1 MVIQMSRLVINSLK
15 SVSVLWLSAFVIMLC
30 PAENKASVFTEPSA
44 YEASEAGPSEASG
57 EEALKGEGTLSQGHE
72 SSLWN
77 PSYAE
82 AFRGGLQALQL
93 KGLDEEEIIELV
105 APLFQQD
112 QKDSG
117 ILASVS
123 MAQFILESG
132 YGQSELAQNANN
144 LFGMKADLSGNNWEG
159 SAWDGTSVYTKQ
171 TGEFAGR
178 GYITVTADFRLY
190 QDIAQ
195 SIADHSSYL
204 LTSKS
209 GDRFRYA
216 GLEGCL
222 DYKVAAQ
229 IIKNGGYATSPTY
242 VSDLCAVIERWDLT
256 RFDL

>member
-1 MVIQMSRLVINSLK
+1 MRNNK
-15 SVSVLWLSAFVIMLC
+15 SPKIFSILGLFIFITASHMTVPDA
-30 PAENKASVFTEPSA
+30 AASVFSSSEPEISVPDDTA
-44 YEASEAGPSEASG
+44 
-57 EEALKGEGTLSQGHE
+57 ALEGEGQLSQGHP
-72 SSLWN
+72 SSVWN

-93 KGLDEEEIIELV
+93 KGLEEAEIIELV
-105 APLFQQD
+105 APLFQED
-112 QKDSG
+112 QKETG
-117 ILASVS
+117 ILTSVS

-159 SAWDGTSVYTKQ
+159 SAWDGKSVYTKQ
-171 TGEFAGR
+171 TGEFSGG

-209 GDRFRYA
+209 GDKFRYA

-222 DYKVAAQ
+222 DYKIAAQ

-242 VSDLCAVIERWDLT
+242 VSDLCSVIERWDLT